1 MFFFFFPNYLAI
13 TDPVLED
20 FERGLAVVRRR
31 YPQMTVG
38 ALETLIH
45 IARSQPRILSEEF
58 SLKDVASEMD
68 VRYPTLTRHSDVLG
82 SGIAGRGVLQLLEKV
97 STGRDQKERRVEL
110 TQNGADFVAELVS
123 TIKSSTKI
131 SD

>member
-1 MFFFFFPNYLAI
+1 MFFFFFPNHLTM

-20 FERGLAVVRRR
+20 FERGLALVRRR

-38 ALETLIH
+38 ALETLVH
-45 IARSQPRILSEEF
+45 IARNQPRILSEQL
-58 SLKDVASEMD
+58 SLKDVANELD

-82 SGIAGRGVLQLLEKV
+82 AGIAGKGGLQLLEKV
-97 STGRDQKERRVEL
+97 PTDGDQKERRVEL
-110 TQNGADFVAELVS
+110 TQAGVDFLSDVVS
-123 TIKSSTKI
+123 TIKNRVTR